1 MQRIYTILFFLF
13 FINGFAQSV
22 NLYHPT
28 TNVPYPDQQYFCTGE
43 KFNLKV
49 DAVATSTGD
58 YSISPVTGFNLP
70 AASINVPF
78 SNKEGNDHFSNPI
91 SIPFTFDFYGKQY
104 SKLVVGS
111 NGRLLFGSG
120 TDFDNLHTSQYVD
133 KIHSGNDSSSTNI
146 KLPNVAYNQIDST
159 DPSRILTFA
168 QIFFGYTDIGYY
180 DANYYNKLTYGTVT
194 YDGKQGLLINFNQV
208 LERTVSGGYSSTIT
222 SQILILEDH
231 KIYIKVTKT
240 NSTGN
245 AIIGLQNETGDKAKW
260 PVKSETASPYN
271 NGQWSN
277 TGTQTWLFTPSQNLT
292 PKFKWTRNG
301 VEIPGVTSDTLN
313 NFFPNADDVLK
324 VEVTFHDPSGAQ
336 VRPMVSD
343 QVTFTKVNT
352 PVIEATL
359 DCSYEMKV
367 SDATYDPALKYTWY
381 KVGDST
387 PLRIDRVYPIHRNTQ
402 DIGDY
407 YVKVTKPDGTPICS
421 SGDESN
427 RLTYDKQRF
436 PGLIS
441 TSYTACDNSG
451 LASKTIN
458 LYNIY
463 YPKYYSASGREPY
476 IIKFYTRIGGG
487 TGVEVADPENFVLP
501 ANTNMHLGFAV
512 LEGSGI
518 NACHTGALSI
528 GFLSMPATENISLC
542 ASATTFD
549 LKAYFQ
555 KPSYPF
561 YFYQYNYTDGNS
573 AGDGSAVDV
582 SKQVLVKTT
591 IPGGCSVTTTVS
603 FTRGTATV
611 LPTVPMQERC
621 AGADNNTN
629 RFDFNAIKTKLD
641 PTNQFDIKFYNK
653 TDNSEIVPGVEVG
666 DPKKPNLNMDGYF
679 WSATTGDYVVYAKAF
694 NRVDP
699 TCYTVSDDIVLR
711 VYLKP
716 AKSNSADSFLN
727 KTACGVSSIDL
738 TINDVFDVIE
748 NKRNFDDINQI
759 PTMRYF
765 DGSGVE
771 LTGTEITS
779 YPISRGIPYLEI
791 QNGVCLPPLKL
802 NYNIVS
808 QPFPLMNPANQ
819 TICDDNDGN
828 ADGKVSINIAA
839 DNFKQKFTSNIS
851 NATFKFYDG
860 ATLIYTST
868 NTGDT
873 FNYSVS
879 NNKTITVLVSSATY
893 CPANAEITYFVN
905 TPNSIQ
911 FSGNTELCFGDDLNF
926 TIENFSDFSSVKLRS
941 PDGTEIPINSNHT
954 IPYSEVRFGETYTLK
969 AENSLGCV
977 SEFTFKPSDSN
988 QPKIDLINQTNNSIE
1003 VIASG
1008 GATPYLYYFNGVGQT
1023 SPVLMNPTENSH
1035 TVQVESAT
1043 GCLGEPK
1050 TIYFIKIHNAFSPNG
1065 DGINDTWTIENLDK
1079 MESYTIQIVDRYGN
1093 KVFESQNKNNVV
1105 WEGKSNGRALPTGT
1119 YWYHVVWFDAITQ
1132 KSEQRQGWVL
1142 LKNRN

>member
-1 MQRIYTILFFLF
+1 MRRIYTILFVLL
-13 FINGFAQSV
+13 FINGFAQSI
-22 NLYHPT
+22 NFYNPST
-28 TNVPYPDQQYFCTGE
+28 SVPYPNEQYFCTGE
-43 KFNLKV
+43 TFNLKV

-58 YSISPVTGFNLP
+58 YTISSPTGFSVP
-70 AASINVPF
+70 AASTNVPF
-78 SNKEGNDHFSNPI
+78 SNKVGNNHFSNPI
-91 SIPFTFDFYGKQY
+91 TIPFTFDFYGKQY

-111 NGRLLFGSG
+111 NGRVLFGSG
-120 TDFDNLHTSQYVD
+120 TDFDNLHTNQYVD

-146 KLPNVAYNQIDST
+146 KLPNTAYNQIDSA
-159 DPSRILTFA
+159 DPSRILNFA

-240 NSTGN
+240 NSTGK
-245 AIIGLQNETGDKAKW
+245 AIIGLQNEIGDKAKW
-260 PVKSETASPYN
+260 PVNSEITSPYN

-292 PKFKWTRNG
+292 PKFKWTRDTT
-301 VEIPGVTSDTLN
+301 VLSETSNTLN
-313 NFFPNADDVLK
+313 NFSPNDGEILK
-324 VEVTFHDPSGAQ
+324 VEVTYHDSSGVQ
-336 VRPMVSD
+336 VGAPVSD
-343 QVTFTKVNT
+343 QVTFKKVNT

-381 KVGDST
+381 KVGDPT
-387 PLRIDRVYPIHRNTQ
+387 PLRIDQKFPIHRTTQ
-402 DIGDY
+402 TTGDY
-407 YVKVTKPDGTPICS
+407 YVKVTKPDGSPICS

-436 PGLIS
+436 PGLK
-441 TSYTACDNSG
+441 TTNYTVCDNTG
-451 LASKTIN
+451 LTSKTIN

-463 YPKYYSASGREPY
+463 YPKYDPASGREPY
-476 IIKFYTRIGGG
+476 IIKFYTSIGGG
-487 TGVEVADPENFVLP
+487 TGVEVPDPENFVLP
-501 ANTNMHLGFAV
+501 ANTNMHLGFSV

-518 NACHTGALSI
+518 NACHTGALTI
-528 GFLSMPATENISLC
+528 GFLSMPPAETISLC

-549 LKAYFQ
+549 LKTYFQ

-561 YFYQYNYTDGNS
+561 YFYQYNYTDGSS

-582 SKQVLVKTT
+582 NNQVVVKTT
-591 IPGGCSVTTTVS
+591 IPGGCSVYTTVS
-603 FTRGTATV
+603 FTRGAATV
-611 LPTVPMQERC
+611 LPIVPMQERC

-629 RFDFNAIKTKLD
+629 RFDFNAIKAILD
-641 PTNQFDIKFYNK
+641 PTDQFDIKFYK
-653 TDNSEIVPGVEVG
+653 KSDNTEIIQGASG
-666 DPKKPNLNMDGYF
+666 GANLNTDGYF
-679 WSATTGDYVVYAKAF
+679 WTGTTGDYVVYAKVF
-694 NRVDP
+694 NKVDP
-699 TCYTVSDDIVLR
+699 NCYAISNDIVLR

-716 AKSNSADSFLN
+716 AKSSSADSFLN
-727 KTACGVSSIDL
+727 KIACGISSIDL
-738 TINDVFDVIE
+738 TINNVFDVI
-748 NKRNFDDINQI
+748 NSNTVGQI
-759 PTMRYF
+759 PSMKYF
-765 DGSGVE
+765 DASGVE
-771 LTGTEITS
+771 LAGTDITN

-808 QPFPLMNPANQ
+808 QPFPLMNPANE

-879 NNKTITVLVSSATY
+879 NNKTITVSVSSATY

-926 TIENFSDFSSVKLRS
+926 TIENFSVFSSVKLLS

-954 IPYSEVRFGETYTLK
+954 IPYSEVSFGETYTVK
-969 AENSLGCV
+969 AENTSGCA
-977 SEFTFKPSDSN
+977 SEFTFKLSNSN

-1003 VIASG
+1003 VIAYG

-1023 SPVLMNPTENSH
+1023 SPVLMNPTASSY

-1050 TIYFIKIHNAFSPNG
+1050 IIYFIKIHNAFSPNG

-1105 WEGKSNGRALPTGT
+1105 WDGKSNGRALPTGT
-1119 YWYHVVWFDAITQ
+1119 YWYNVVWFDALTQ

>member
-1 MQRIYTILFFLF
+1 MRRIYTILFFLI
-13 FINGFAQSV
+13 FIKGLAQSV
-22 NLYHPT
+22 NLSHPS
-28 TNVPYPDQQYFCTGE
+28 TNVPYPNEQYFCTGE
-43 KFNLKV
+43 TFNLKA

-58 YSISPVTGFNLP
+58 YTISSPTGFIVP
-70 AASINVPF
+70 AASTNIPF
-78 SNKEGNDHFSNPI
+78 SNKVGNNHFSNPI
-91 SIPFTFDFYGKQY
+91 TIPFTFDFYGKQY

-120 TDFDNLHTSQYVD
+120 TDFNNLHTSQYVD

-146 KLPNVAYNQIDST
+146 KLPNTAYNQIDSS
-159 DPSRILTFA
+159 DPSRILNFA

-222 SQILILEDH
+222 SQVLILEDH

-240 NSTGN
+240 NSTGK
-245 AIIGLQNETGDKAKW
+245 AIIGLQNENGDQAKW
-260 PVKSETASPYN
+260 PVNSEITSVYN

-277 TGTQTWLFTPSQNLT
+277 SGTQTWLFTPSQNLT
-292 PKFKWTRNG
+292 PTFKWYQNSNLLS
-301 VEIPGVTSDTLN
+301 ETSNTLN
-313 NFFPNADDVLK
+313 NFAPNANDVLK
-324 VEVTFHDPSGAQ
+324 VEVTYHDPSGAQ
-336 VRPMVSD
+336 DGAPVSD
-343 QVTFTKVNT
+343 QVTFKKVNT

-381 KVGDST
+381 KVGDPT
-387 PLRIDRVYPIHRNTQ
+387 PIRTDRVYPIHRTTQ
-402 DIGDY
+402 TTGDY
-407 YVKVTKPDGTPICS
+407 YVKVTKPDGSPICS

-436 PGLIS
+436 PVFIS
-441 TSYTACDNSG
+441 TSYLACDNTG
-451 LASKTIN
+451 LTSKTIN
-458 LYNIY
+458 LYQIY
-463 YPKYYSASGREPY
+463 YPKYDPASGREPY
-476 IIKFYTRIGGG
+476 IIKFYTSTGGG
-487 TGVEVADPENFVLP
+487 TGVEVPDPENFVLP
-501 ANTNMHLGFAV
+501 ANTNMYLGFAV
-512 LEGSGI
+512 REGSGI
-518 NACHTGALSI
+518 NTCHSGGLTI
-528 GFLSMPATENISLC
+528 GFLSMPAEETISLC

-549 LKAYFQ
+549 LKTYFQ

-561 YFYQYNYTDGNS
+561 YSYLYTYADGSS
-573 AGDGSAVDV
+573 AGDGCAVDIT
-582 SKQVLVKTT
+582 KQVMVKTT

-611 LPTVPMQERC
+611 LPIVPMQERC
-621 AGADNNTN
+621 AGPDNNTN
-629 RFDFNAIKTKLD
+629 RFDFNAIKTILD
-641 PTNQFDIKFYNK
+641 PTGQFDIKFYYKSN
-653 TDNSEIVPGVEVG
+653 NNEIIPGVPGG
-666 DPKKPNLNMDGYF
+666 ANLNTDGFF
-679 WSATTGDYVVYAKAF
+679 WTGTTGDYVVYAKAF
-694 NRVDP
+694 NKVDP
-699 TCYTVSDDIVLR
+699 TCFAVSDDIVLR

-716 AKSNSADSFLN
+716 SKSSSADSFLN
-727 KTACGVSSIDL
+727 KTACGISSIDL
-738 TINDVFDVIE
+738 TISNVFDVI
-748 NKRNFDDINQI
+748 NSNNLGQI
-759 PTMRYF
+759 PSMKYF
-765 DGSGVE
+765 DASGVE
-771 LTGTEITS
+771 LAGTEITN

-802 NYNIVS
+802 NFNIVS
-808 QPFPLMNPANQ
+808 QPFPLMSPADE

-860 ATLIYTST
+860 ATLIHTST

-879 NNKTITVLVSSATY
+879 NNKTITVSVSSATY

-905 TPNSIQ
+905 TPNAIQ
-911 FSGNTELCFGDDLNF
+911 FSGNTDLCFGDDLNF
-926 TIENFSDFSSVKLRS
+926 TIENFSVFSSVKLLS
-941 PDGTEIPINSNHT
+941 PDGTEIPINSSQT
-954 IPYSEVRFGETYTLK
+954 IAYSEVRFGETYTLK
-969 AENSLGCV
+969 AENILGCV
-977 SEFTFKPSDSN
+977 SEFTFKPSNSN
-988 QPKIDLINQTNNSIE
+988 QPKIGLINQTNNSIE
-1003 VIASG
+1003 VIATG
-1008 GATPYLYYFNGVGQT
+1008 GATPYLYYFNGVAQT
-1023 SPVLMNPTENSH
+1023 SPILMNPTAASYEI
-1035 TVQVESAT
+1035 QVESAT

-1050 TIYFIKIHNAFSPNG
+1050 TIYFIKINNAFSPNA
-1065 DGINDTWTIENLDK
+1065 DGINDVWKIDNLDK
-1079 MESYTIQIVDRYGN
+1079 MESVSVIIVDRYGN

>member
-1 MQRIYTILFFLF
+1 MRKIYFLLFILSFFSGLT
-13 FINGFAQSV
+13 QSV
-22 NLYHPT
+22 NLINPAN
-28 TNVPYPDQQYFCTGE
+28 NVVYPAQQYFCAGE
-43 KFNLKV
+43 TFNLKV

-58 YSISPVTGFNLP
+58 YSISPVTGFSVP
-70 AASINVPF
+70 AASINIPF
-78 SNKEGNDHFSNPI
+78 SNKVGNDHFSNPI
-91 SIPFTFDFYGKQY
+91 TIPFTFDFYGKQY

-120 TDFDNLHTSQYVD
+120 TDFDNLHTNQYID

-146 KLPNVAYNQIDST
+146 KLPNAAYNQIDSA
-159 DPSRILTFA
+159 DPSRKLNFA
-168 QIFFGYTDIGYY
+168 QIFFGYTDIGYW
-180 DANYYNKLTYGTVT
+180 DANYYNKLTYGSVI
-194 YDGKQGLLINFNQV
+194 YNGKNGLLINFDKV

-240 NSTGN
+240 NSTGH
-245 AIIGLQNETGDKAKW
+245 AIIGLQNETGDQAKW
-260 PVKSETASPYN
+260 PINSELTSPYN
-271 NGQWSN
+271 NGQWSS

-292 PKFKWTRNG
+292 PKFKWNIND
-301 VEIPGVTSDTLN
+301 VEIPGETNDTLN
-313 NFFPNADDVLK
+313 DFSPNADDVLK
-324 VEVTFHDPSGAQ
+324 VEVTYHDPLGAQ
-336 VRPMVSD
+336 VGAAVSD
-343 QVTFTKVNT
+343 QVTFKKVNT

-387 PLRIDRVYPIHRNTQ
+387 PLRSDQKFPIHRTTQ
-402 DIGDY
+402 TTGDY
-407 YVKVTKPDGTPICS
+407 YVKVTKKDGSPICS

-436 PGLIS
+436 PTFIN
-441 TSYTACDNSG
+441 TSYTACDNTG
-451 LASKTIN
+451 LASKTID
-458 LYNIY
+458 LYQIY
-463 YPKYYSASGREPY
+463 YPKYDPASGREPY
-476 IIKFYTRIGGG
+476 IIKFYTSIGGG
-487 TGVEVADPENFVLP
+487 TRVEVPDPENFVLP

-512 LEGSGI
+512 FEGSGI

-555 KPSYPF
+555 NPSYPF
-561 YFYQYNYTDGNS
+561 YIYQYNYTVGSS

-582 SKQVLVKTT
+582 SKQVVVKTT
-591 IPGGCSVTTTVS
+591 IPGGCSVTTTVI

-611 LPTVPMQERC
+611 LPTVPIQERC

-629 RFDFNAIKTKLD
+629 RFDFNAIKYILD
-641 PTNQFDIKFYNK
+641 PTDQFDIKFYK
-653 TDNSEIVPGVEVG
+653 KSDNTEIIQGATG
-666 DPKKPNLNMDGYF
+666 TANLNTAGYF
-679 WSATTGDYVVYAKAF
+679 WTGTTGDYFVYAKAF
-694 NRVDP
+694 NKVDP
-699 TCYTVSDDIVLR
+699 NCFAVSDDIVLR

-727 KTACGVSSIDL
+727 KIACGISSIDL
-738 TINDVFDVIE
+738 TINDVFDVI
-748 NKRNFDDINQI
+748 NSNNLGQI
-759 PTMRYF
+759 PSMKYF
-765 DGSGVE
+765 DESGVE
-771 LTGTEITS
+771 LTGTEITN

-808 QPFPLMNPANQ
+808 QPFPLMNPANE

-828 ADGKVSINIAA
+828 ADGQVSINIAA

-860 ATLIYTST
+860 AKLIYTST

-879 NNKTITVLVSSATY
+879 NNKTITVSVSSATY

-911 FSGNTELCFGDDLNF
+911 FSGNNELCFGDDLNF
-926 TIENFSDFSSVKLRS
+926 TIENFSDFLSVKLLS
-941 PDGTEIPINSNHT
+941 PDGTEISISSTHT

-988 QPKIDLINQTNNSIE
+988 QPKIGLINQTNNSIE
-1003 VIASG
+1003 VIATG
-1008 GATPYLYYFNGVGQT
+1008 GATPYLYYFNGVAQT
-1023 SPVLMNPTENSH
+1023 SPILMNPTANSY

-1065 DGINDTWTIENLDK
+1065 DGINDTWAIENLDK
-1079 MESYTIQIVDRYGN
+1079 MESFTIQIVDRYGN

-1105 WEGKSNGRALPTGT
+1105 WDGKSNGRALPTGT
-1119 YWYHVVWFDAITQ
+1119 YWYTVVWFDALTQ

>member
-1 MQRIYTILFFLF
+1 MRKIYFLLFILSFVS
-13 FINGFAQSV
+13 GFAQSV
-22 NLYHPT
+22 NLYNPAN
-28 TNVPYPDQQYFCTGE
+28 NVVYPAQQYFCTGE
-43 KFNLKV
+43 SFDLKV
-49 DAVATSTGD
+49 DAIATSTGD
-58 YSISPVTGFNLP
+58 YSISPVTGFNVP

-78 SNKEGNDHFSNPI
+78 SNKVGNDHFSEPI
-91 SIPFTFDFYGKQY
+91 TIPFTFDFYGKQY

-146 KLPNVAYNQIDST
+146 KLPNIAYNQIDSA
-159 DPSRILTFA
+159 DPSRILNFA

-180 DANYYNKLTYGTVT
+180 DANYYNKLTYGPIT
-194 YDGKQGLLINFNQV
+194 YEGKQGLLINFNQV

-222 SQILILEDH
+222 SQILILKDH

-240 NSTGN
+240 NSTGM
-245 AIIGLQNETGDKAKW
+245 AIIGLQNEIGDRAKW
-260 PVKSETASPYN
+260 PVNSELTSPYN
-271 NGQWSN
+271 NGQWSS

-324 VEVTFHDPSGAQ
+324 VEVTYHDPSDPTETPINPP
-336 VRPMVSD
+336 VLD
-343 QVTFTKVNT
+343 QITFKKVNT

-387 PLRIDRVYPIHRNTQ
+387 PLRSDQKFPIHRTTQ
-402 DIGDY
+402 TTGDY
-407 YVKVTKPDGTPICS
+407 YVKVTKPDGSPICS

-436 PGLIS
+436 PGFIS
-441 TSYTACDNSG
+441 TSYILCDNTG
-451 LASKTIN
+451 LTSKTIN
-458 LYNIY
+458 LYDIY
-463 YPKYYSASGREPY
+463 YPKYNPATGREPY
-476 IIKFYTRIGGG
+476 IIKFYTSIGGG
-487 TGVEVADPENFVLP
+487 TGVEVPDPENFVLP
-501 ANTNMHLGFAV
+501 ANSNMYLGFSV
-512 LEGSGI
+512 FEGSGI
-518 NACHTGALSI
+518 NSCHSGPLTI

-561 YFYQYNYTDGNS
+561 YSYQYNYADGS
-573 AGDGSAVDV
+573 TVSDPSAVDV
-582 SKQVLVKTT
+582 NKQVVVKTT
-591 IPGGCSVTTTVS
+591 IPGGCSVNTTVS
-603 FTRGTATV
+603 FTRGAATV

-629 RFDFNAIKTKLD
+629 RFDFNAIKSILD
-641 PTNQFDIKFYNK
+641 PTDQFDIKFYK
-653 TDNSEIVPGVEVG
+653 KSDNTEIIPGASG
-666 DPKKPNLNMDGYF
+666 GANLNTDGYF
-679 WSATTGDYVVYAKAF
+679 WTGTTGDYFVYAKAF
-694 NRVDP
+694 NKVDP
-699 TCYTVSDDIVLR
+699 SCFAVSDDIVLR

-727 KTACGVSSIDL
+727 KIACGISSIDL
-738 TINDVFDVIE
+738 TINNVFDVI
-748 NKRNFDDINQI
+748 NSNTVGQI
-759 PTMRYF
+759 PSMKYF
-765 DGSGVE
+765 DASGVE
-771 LTGTEITS
+771 LAGTEITS

-808 QPFPLMNPANQ
+808 QPFPLMNPANE

-860 ATLIYTST
+860 ATLIYSST

-873 FNYSVS
+873 FNYLVS
-879 NNKTITVLVSSATY
+879 NNKTIKVTVFSTTY

-911 FSGNTELCFGDDLNF
+911 FSGNTDLCFGDDLNF
-926 TIENFSDFSSVKLRS
+926 TIENFSDFSSVKLLS

-977 SEFTFKPSDSN
+977 SEFSFKPSDSN
-988 QPKIDLINQTNNSIE
+988 QPKIGLINQTNNSIE
-1003 VIASG
+1003 VIANG
-1008 GATPYLYYFNGVGQT
+1008 GVKPYKYYFNGVPQI
-1023 SPVLMNPTENSH
+1023 SNILMNPTASSYE
-1035 TVQVESAT
+1035 VQVESAT
-1043 GCLGEPK
+1043 GCLSEPK
-1050 TIYFIKIHNAFSPNG
+1050 TIYFIKINNAFTPNA
-1065 DGINDTWTIENLDK
+1065 DGINDVWKIDNLDK
-1079 MESYTIQIVDRYGN
+1079 MQNVSVIIVDRYGN
-1093 KVFESQNKNNVV
+1093 KVFESTDNARVE
-1105 WEGKSNGRALPTGT
+1105 WDGKQFGRSLPTST
-1119 YWYHVVWFDAITQ
+1119 YWYTAAWFDPVTQ
-1132 KSEQRQGWVL
+1132 KSEQRQGWIL
-1142 LKNRN
+1142 MKNRN

>member
-1 MQRIYTILFFLF
+1 MRRIYTILFVLL

-22 NLYHPT
+22 NLYNPDTWAH
-28 TNVPYPDQQYFCTGE
+28 VPYPNEQYFCTGE
-43 KFNLKV
+43 TFNLKV

-58 YSISPVTGFNLP
+58 YSISPVTGFSVP

-78 SNKEGNDHFSNPI
+78 SNKVGNDHFSNPI
-91 SIPFTFDFYGKQY
+91 TIPFTFDFYGKQY

-111 NGRLLFGSG
+111 NGRVLFGSG
-120 TDFDNLHTSQYVD
+120 TDFNNLHTNQYVD

-146 KLPNVAYNQIDST
+146 KLPNTAYNQIDST

-240 NSTGN
+240 NSTGK
-245 AIIGLQNETGDKAKW
+245 AIIGLQNETGDQAKW
-260 PVKSETASPYN
+260 PENSEITSPYN

-324 VEVTFHDPSGAQ
+324 VEVTYHDPSDPTETPINPP
-336 VRPMVSD
+336 VLD
-343 QVTFTKVNT
+343 QITFKKVNT

-381 KVGDST
+381 KVGDLT
-387 PLRIDRVYPIHRNTQ
+387 PLRTDRVYPIHRTTQ
-402 DIGDY
+402 TTGDY
-407 YVKVTKPDGTPICS
+407 YVKVTKPDGSPICS

-458 LYNIY
+458 LYDIY
-463 YPKYYSASGREPY
+463 YPKYDAASGREPY
-476 IIKFYTRIGGG
+476 IIKFSTNIGGG
-487 TGVEVADPENFVLP
+487 TGVEVPDPANFVLP
-501 ANTNMHLGFAV
+501 ANTDVHLMFSV
-512 LEGSGI
+512 FEGSGI
-518 NACHTGALSI
+518 NSCHSGGLTI
-528 GFLSMPATENISLC
+528 GFLSMPPAENISLC

-549 LKAYFQ
+549 LKTYFQ

-561 YFYQYNYTDGNS
+561 YFYQYNYTDGS
-573 AGDGSAVDV
+573 SVSDASEVDI
-582 SKQVLVKTT
+582 SKQVVVKTT
-591 IPGGCSVTTTVS
+591 ISGECSVTTTVS

-621 AGADNNTN
+621 AGTNNNTN
-629 RFDFNAIKTKLD
+629 RFDFNAIKAILD

-653 TDNSEIVPGVEVG
+653 TDNSEIVPGATG
-666 DPKKPNLNMDGYF
+666 TANLNTAGYF
-679 WSATTGDYVVYAKAF
+679 WTGTTGDYVVYAKAF
-694 NRVDP
+694 NKVDP
-699 TCYTVSDDIVLR
+699 TCFAVSDDITLR

-716 AKSNSADSFLN
+716 SKSSSADSFLN

-738 TINDVFDVIE
+738 TINDVFDVI
-748 NKRNFDDINQI
+748 DAIAHNQI
-759 PTMRYF
+759 PTMKYF
-765 DGSGVE
+765 DGSGIE
-771 LTGTEITS
+771 LTGTEITN

-791 QNGVCLPPLKL
+791 QNGTCLPPLRL
-802 NYNIVS
+802 NFIIVS
-808 QPFPLMNPANQ
+808 QPFPLMNPADE
-819 TICDDNDGN
+819 TLCDDNDGN
-828 ADGKVSINIAA
+828 ADGQVSINIAA
-839 DNFKQKFTSNIS
+839 DSFKQKFTSDIN
-851 NATFKFYDG
+851 NVVFKYYDG
-860 ATLIYTST
+860 TTLIHTST

-873 FNYSVS
+873 FNYLVS
-879 NNKTITVLVSSATY
+879 NNKTIKVTVSNATY
-893 CPANAEITYFVN
+893 CPADAEITYFVN
-905 TPNSIQ
+905 TPSAIQ
-911 FSGNTELCFGDDLNF
+911 FSGNTDLCFGDNLTF
-926 TIENFSDFSSVKLRS
+926 TIVNFSDFSSVKLLS
-941 PDGTEIPINSNHT
+941 PDGTEMPISSSHT
-954 IPYSEVRFGETYTLK
+954 IPYSGVRFGETYTLK
-969 AENSLGCV
+969 AENTLGCA
-977 SEFTFKPSDSN
+977 SEFTFKPSNSN

-1003 VIASG
+1003 VFASG

-1023 SPVLMNPTENSH
+1023 SPVLMNPTASSY
-1035 TVQVESAT
+1035 TVQVDSAT

-1079 MESYTIQIVDRYGN
+1079 MESFTIQIVDRYGN

-1105 WEGKSNGRALPTGT
+1105 WDGKSNGRALPTGT
-1119 YWYHVVWFDAITQ
+1119 YWYTVVWFDQLTQ

>member
-1 MQRIYTILFFLF
+1 MRKIYFLLFILSFVS
-13 FINGFAQSV
+13 GFTQSV
-22 NLYHPT
+22 NIINPVD
-28 TNVPYPDQQYFCTGE
+28 NAAYPAQQYFCTGE
-43 KFNLKV
+43 SFNLKV

-58 YSISPVTGFNLP
+58 YQMTSVLPSAFPLSAGSIPINFPATG
-70 AASINVPF
+70 
-78 SNKEGNDHFSNPI
+78 SNKFSEAFPI
-91 SIPFTFDFYGKQY
+91 GFTFSFYGKDY
-104 SKLVVGS
+104 TKAVMGS
-111 NGRLLFGSG
+111 NGRLVFTNDPELEDLKDVNTYIDRTYSG
-120 TDFDNLHTSQYVD
+120 IPGYNSYYA
-133 KIHSGNDSSSTNI
+133 
-146 KLPNVAYNQIDST
+146 LPST
-159 DPSRILTFA
+159 DYNKVYRTNPAQELNLA
-168 QIFFGYTDIGYY
+168 QIFFGYTDLVPRSQ
-180 DANYYNKLTYGTVT
+180 NSSVT
-194 YDGKQGLLINFNQV
+194 YLYKNVTVGGVNGLIVSFQNQIRTNGTGGISSLSYFSNV
-208 LERTVSGGYSSTIT
+208 L
-222 SQILILEDH
+222 LLEDGRMV
-231 KIYIKVTKT
+231 IYVNNKT
-240 NSTGN
+240 EDSYN
-245 AIIGLQNETGDKAKW
+245 AILGIQNDD
-260 PVKSETASPYN
+260 ASKYKVPTHSNAAYDYN
-271 NGQWSN
+271 NGKWKSE
-277 TGTQTWLFTPSQNLT
+277 GVAWLFTPSQNLT
-292 PKFKWTRNG
+292 PKFKWNINN
-301 VEIPGVTSDTLN
+301 VEIPGETNDTLN
-313 NFFPNADDVLK
+313 DFTPNADDVLK

-343 QVTFTKVNT
+343 QVTFKKVNT

-367 SDATYDPALKYTWY
+367 SGATYDPALKYTWY
-381 KVGDST
+381 KVGNPT
-387 PLRIDRVYPIHRNTQ
+387 PIRVDRIYPIHRNTQ

-407 YVKVTKPDGTPICS
+407 YVKVTKPDGSPICS

-463 YPKYYSASGREPY
+463 YPKYYSASGSEPY

-528 GFLSMPATENISLC
+528 GFLSMPPAENISLC

-561 YFYQYNYTDGNS
+561 YSYQYNYADGS
-573 AGDGSAVDV
+573 TVSDPSAVDV
-582 SKQVLVKTT
+582 NKQVVVKTT

-738 TINDVFDVIE
+738 TINDVFDVI
-748 NKRNFDDINQI
+748 NSNNLGQI
-759 PTMRYF
+759 PSMKYF
-765 DGSGVE
+765 DASGVE
-771 LTGTEITS
+771 LAGTEITS

-808 QPFPLMNPANQ
+808 QPFPLMNPANE

-911 FSGNTELCFGDDLNF
+911 FSGNTDLCFGDDLNF
-926 TIENFSDFSSVKLRS
+926 TIENFSDFSPVKLLS

-969 AENSLGCV
+969 AENILGCV

-988 QPKIDLINQTNNSIE
+988 QPKIGLINQTNNSIE
-1003 VIASG
+1003 VIATG
-1008 GATPYLYYFNGVGQT
+1008 GATPYLYYFNGVAQT
-1023 SPVLMNPTENSH
+1023 SPILMNPTANSY

-1043 GCLGEPK
+1043 ECLGEPK

-1065 DGINDTWTIENLDK
+1065 DGINDTWAIENLDK
-1079 MESYTIQIVDRYGN
+1079 MESFTIQIVDRYGN

-1105 WEGKSNGRALPTGT
+1105 WDGKSNGRALPTGT
-1119 YWYHVVWFDAITQ
+1119 YWYNVVWFDALTQ